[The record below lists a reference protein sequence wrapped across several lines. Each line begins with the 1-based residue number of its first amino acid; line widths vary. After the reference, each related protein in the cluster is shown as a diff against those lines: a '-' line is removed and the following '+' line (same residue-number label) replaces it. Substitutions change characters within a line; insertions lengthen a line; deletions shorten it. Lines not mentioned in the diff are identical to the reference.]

1 MSSTASRSSLGGR
14 PRRFPAEGC
23 ALIYVRVNLYRDS
36 AFRYRHGLLL
46 ATLTRVRA
54 AGGEVVLDV
63 DPAARE
69 RVAQVRDPGGSVI
82 GVYEQPG
89 LRAVPEHVHTVTHGL
104 GTEVPPD
111 EARK

>member
-36 AFRYRHGLLL
+36 EFRYRRSRAGRPRARPGRQRDWRL
-46 ATLTRVRA
+46 RA
-54 AGGEVVLDV
+54 AG
-63 DPAARE
+63 AA
-69 RVAQVRDPGGSVI
+69 Q
-82 GVYEQPG
+82 EQ
-89 LRAVPEHVHTVTHGL
+89 AVPAVLEHARTVTHGS
-104 GTEVPPD
+104 GTEVPPA